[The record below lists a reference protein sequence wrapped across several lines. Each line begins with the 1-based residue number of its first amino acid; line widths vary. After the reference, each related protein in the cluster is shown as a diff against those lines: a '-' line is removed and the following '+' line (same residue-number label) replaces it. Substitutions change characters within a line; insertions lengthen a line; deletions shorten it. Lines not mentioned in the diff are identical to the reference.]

1 MEGPTN
7 DPKSESMFGKLSG
20 MFQKLFRMGGLTGE
34 PRSLSAPKKLFE
46 DAVDDAQYLVAYAA
60 SKCKKKIDEKTV
72 RTLVNAKRLVE
83 DKQQPVSP
91 EFEADFWLAYQNI
104 WELVSPVTAESIK
117 ATDRQSRQ
125 TVKGYIIFAF
135 FFLILSLQLLAED
148 KASDMPALRLI
159 PLQFWE

>member
-104 WELVSPVTAESIK
+104 WELVSPVTAE
-117 ATDRQSRQ
+117 ASRRKPVEPVSTRIWSMVWQVLVPGTQ
-125 TVKGYIIFAF
+125 TVTVT
-135 FFLILSLQLLAED
+135 
-148 KASDMPALRLI
+148 
-159 PLQFWE
+159 